1 MFYRY
6 SYTRDLTPAIWQG
19 ESNTPL
25 PDDFGDLVYDEKDD
39 KELEIRVDQALQSNF
54 TWALSHAAAFGFGY
68 LRHDTPAKLF
78 PLLKLQFE
86 RCHSLNQWTPLVD
99 STATIN
105 LPQTLHIIQ
114 CQIIGSLINEFLLTE
129 DAFRMLADALQTA
142 DGDIQHS
149 ALTAIKQLSFKAEFL
164 ASDVRD
170 YLARVDG
177 FPFPQDQIRELKH
190 LATQFIYTLERRD
203 EQGNPIDLKIKSLK
217 KILRLTGTSTAPYP
231 ISGVFHSSLREIE
244 FHNLIVKELLP
255 SHNSQRVI
263 EIESRYSNWNVEHIL
278 KVFRLCSIPL
288 VNECDAFEFQIE
300 KADSFVLASGEFRS
314 DSPLRGSARI
324 QNYEGSTVVTV
335 SEHLRDG
342 IRHLEL
348 NGDADDLGRLAAYLN
363 LKNFSNLC
371 VTNLTL
377 ATQSS

>member
-6 SYTRDLTPAIWQG
+6 SSTSELTPAIWQG
-19 ESNTPL
+19 EPNTPL

-54 TWALSHAAAFGFGY
+54 TWALSHAAYGFGG
-68 LRHDTPAKLF
+68 LRHETPAKLF

-86 RCHSLNQWTPLVD
+86 RCASMEEWTPL
-99 STATIN
+99 SHSSATIG
-105 LPQTLHIIQ
+105 LPETLLIIR
-114 CQIIGSLINEFLLTE
+114 CQILGSIANEYLLSE
-129 DAFRMLADALQTA
+129 DAFRMISDALNA
-142 DGDIQHS
+142 SDANLQHS
-149 ALTAIKQLSFKAEFL
+149 ALTAIKQLSFKAESL
-164 ASDVRD
+164 ASEVRG
-170 YLARVDG
+170 YLAQVDG
-177 FPFPQDQIRELKH
+177 LPFPQDQIRELNH

-203 EQGNPIDLKIKSLK
+203 EQGNPIDLKITSLK
-217 KILRLTGTSTAPYP
+217 KFLLLTGSSTAPHP
-231 ISGVFHSSLREIE
+231 ISGVFRSSLRDIE
-244 FHNLIVKELLP
+244 FDNLIVKELT
-255 SHNSQRVI
+255 SAHNSQRVI

-288 VNECDAFEFQIE
+288 MNESDAFEFQIE
-300 KADSFVLASGEFRS
+300 KTDSLVLASGEFRS
-314 DSPLRGSARI
+314 DSPLYGSARI
-324 QNYEGSTVVTV
+324 QNYEGPTPVTI
-335 SEHLRDG
+335 SEQLRDG
-342 IRHLEL
+342 IRHLAL